1 MLTLKVTVWGII
13 SAGILKQD
21 NWPEIIDI
29 NNQQR
34 EVLYWGILIKDF
46 TQRLLHHV
54 FSNYDI
60 NLYFTHGQS
69 PLECFTSDTPHS
81 LTENFQRWCLAC
93 ICVCVLRRR

>member
-1 MLTLKVTVWGII
+1 MLTLKSDSVGNLN
-13 SAGILKQD
+13 AGNLKQD
-21 NWPEIIDI
+21 NWPKSIDI

-54 FSNYDI
+54 FSNYSI
-60 NLYFTHGQS
+60 NLYFTLHGQS

-81 LTENFQRWCLAC
+81 LTENVQR
-93 ICVCVLRRR
+93 